1 MKPHTTVASYR
12 LAPTALGF
20 ACLLILAPGRAADDP
35 VAAPS
40 APVIVSSD
48 AVKPPSRHQK
58 VVRGPVKLPAPQS
71 KPQEEVRRLR

>member
-40 APVIVSSD
+40 APVSVSSD
-48 AVKPPSRHQK
+48 PVKSPSRHQK